1 MHFMTRRLLILAFV
15 VALTV
20 PAAAQDAEKLYNR
33 QGYIHLQ
40 TGFRQHA
47 GGFSGAGGG
56 GEVFFYRGL
65 GASADAAAQT
75 ANNGGGVGLV
85 TYAMGPVW
93 NFTNRTRSQRIVPFL
108 GAGYVFALENGSA
121 HGGYVAG
128 GFTWWFRSRIGFR
141 FEIRDQVIPA
151 MGGNQV
157 AFRFG
162 LSFR

>member
-1 MHFMTRRLLILAFV
+1 MTRKLLIPAFV

-20 PAAAQDAEKLYNR
+20 TAVAQEAEKPYNR
-33 QGYIHLQ
+33 HGYIHLQ
-40 TGFRQHA
+40 WGFRQPG

-56 GEVFFYRGL
+56 GEVFFSRGL
-65 GASADAAAQT
+65 GVGADLASQGKKAEDI
-75 ANNGGGVGLV
+75 GLI

-93 NFTNRTRSQRIVPFL
+93 NFTSRTRSQRIVPFV
-108 GAGYVFALENGSA
+108 GAGYVFALEDGSA

-128 GFTWWFRSRIGFR
+128 GFTWWIRSRVGFR